1 MMTYQDAVSHLVR
14 LWDVLPLLVGAPW
27 QELEP
32 PLLDALE
39 QLAAAE
45 TNDDR
50 DQYIAQV
57 LRLCLPY
64 EPLRQALEP
73 SIRRDVVRGGLS
85 GLGSWTR
92 TTSEIT
98 AAIERS
104 SRPGGDQW
112 LAASLADHPAGAPL
126 RAGRGYD
133 LTIGVTAGGPPAGAL
148 AAEPVPPGA
157 GPGPGADSTPL
168 TVEVRGDAGIE
179 TVNPVL
185 TLPRHGASPDHARFR
200 VTPRAGTERLTL
212 TAVIT
217 QDRMFIQML
226 SLTVP
231 VCGEDAAAGAA
242 LAGASPARA
251 EVPVRGRASGRPLA
265 EAFASDGPDVALWVI
280 GDELSLRG
288 AGPYAMRAMLPYS
301 PEQLAEIA
309 GRPRAALQEIA
320 YGVLDDRAAHQ
331 AGVAI
336 PPEIYQT
343 YLAELVRA
351 GALMF
356 RTLFFGP
363 DATQELKDLGTAL
376 QGLMSQDEP
385 LWLEVVAKTHVIPW
399 HLIACPDPA
408 GPEAAGLAPILGLR
422 HRVTYLPMRG
432 STRRPPP
439 ARSLRDGD
447 GPLRVVLAV
456 NRDIDEHGGVRRDLV
471 QNQITAWQ
479 QRAGEAGGALAV
491 TVPLEPK
498 ILNVLVRNMPP
509 AELLYFFCH
518 AHADQDPSR
527 LGRAAASL
535 EFARG
540 YTVSLEE
547 LMLYEPIGHEF
558 DAAPLV
564 VLNACTSAVQA
575 PSVYGSFL
583 PYLLA
588 RGARG
593 VIGTEADVPPVFA
606 AAWAQE
612 FFSRVLDGVPLAD
625 AAFELAR
632 DFAQRHRN
640 LLGLVYALH
649 CDGRSLVRPA
659 IPGGPGA
666 PAART

>member
-1 MMTYQDAVSHLVR
+1 MTYQDAVSHLVR
-14 LWDVLPLLVGAPW
+14 LWDLLPLLVGAPW
-27 QELEP
+27 PELEP

-45 TNDDR
+45 SDDDR
-50 DQYIAQV
+50 DQCVARV

-64 EPLRQALEP
+64 EPLRLALEP
-73 SIRRDVVRGGLS
+73 AIRRDVVRGGPT
-85 GLGSWTR
+85 GLGGWPQTA
-92 TTSEIT
+92 SEIT

-112 LAASLADHPAGAPL
+112 LAASLEDHPAGEPL

-133 LTIGVTAGGPPAGAL
+133 LTIGVTAGEPSAGVL
-148 AAEPVPPGA
+148 AAVAVPPWA

-168 TVEVRGDAGIE
+168 TVEVYGDAGIE

-185 TLPRHGASPDHARFR
+185 TLPRHGASPDRARFR
-200 VTPRAGTERLTL
+200 VTPRAGTDRLTL

-217 QDRMFIQML
+217 QDRTLIQIL
-226 SLTVP
+226 SLAVP
-231 VCGEDAAAGAA
+231 VSGEDAAAGAS

-251 EVPVRGRASGRPLA
+251 GAAVRSRASGRPLA
-265 EAFASDGPDVALWVI
+265 EAFASDGPDVTLCVI
-280 GDELSLRG
+280 GNDLCLRG
-288 AGPYAMRAMLPYS
+288 PSAMYATLPYS

-309 GRPRAALQEIA
+309 GRPRNALQEIA
-320 YGVLDDRAAHQ
+320 YGVLDDSAAHQ

-336 PPEIYQT
+336 PPEVYQT

-351 GALMF
+351 GTLMF

-363 DATQELKDLGTAL
+363 YATQELKDLGRAL
-376 QGLMSQDEP
+376 QDLMSQDEP
-385 LWLEVVAKTHVIPW
+385 LWLEVAAKTHVIPW
-399 HLIACPDPA
+399 HLLAFPGPA
-408 GPEAAGLAPILGLR
+408 GPAPILGLR

-439 ARSLRDGD
+439 ARSLREGD

-456 NRDIDEHGGVRRDLV
+456 NRDIDDHGGLRRELV
-471 QNQITAWQ
+471 QNQIATWQ
-479 QRAGEAGGALAV
+479 QRADEAGGALAV

-625 AAFELAR
+625 AAFEVAR
-632 DFAQRHRN
+632 DFVARHRN

-649 CDGRSLVRPA
+649 CDGRSLVQPA
-659 IPGGPGA
+659 IPGGPRA
-666 PAART
+666 PAAQP

>member
-1 MMTYQDAVSHLVR
+1 MTYQDAVSHLVR
-14 LWDVLPLLVGAPW
+14 LWDLLPLLVGSPW

-45 TNDDR
+45 TDDDR
-50 DQYIAQV
+50 DECVAQV
-57 LRLCLPY
+57 LRLCLAY

-73 SIRRDVVRGGLS
+73 AIRRDVVRGGLS
-85 GLGSWTR
+85 GPGGWSR

-98 AAIERS
+98 TATGRS

-112 LAASLADHPAGAPL
+112 LAASLEDHPAGEPL

-133 LTIGVTAGGPPAGAL
+133 LTIGVTAGGPPAEAL

-157 GPGPGADSTPL
+157 GPGPGADSIPL

-185 TLPRHGASPDHARFR
+185 TLPRHGASPDRARFR

-217 QDRMFIQML
+217 QDRMFIQVL

-231 VCGEDAAAGAA
+231 VSGEDAV
-242 LAGASPARA
+242 AGASPALA
-251 EVPVRGRASGRPLA
+251 EVAVRSRARGRPRAGAVAAHRPDRTLLVNGN
-265 EAFASDGPDVALWVI
+265 DLY
-280 GDELSLRG
+280 LMG
-288 AGPYAMRAMLPYS
+288 AGPYAMHATLPYS
-301 PEQLAEIA
+301 PERLAEIA
-309 GRPRAALQEIA
+309 ARPRTALQEIA
-320 YGVLDDRAAHQ
+320 NGVLDDSAAHQ

-363 DATQELKDLGTAL
+363 DASPELKDLGCAL
-376 QGLMSQDEP
+376 QGLMAHDEP
-385 LWLEVVAKTHVIPW
+385 LWLEVVAKTHVVPW
-399 HLIACPDPA
+399 HLLAFPDLDDP
-408 GPEAAGLAPILGLR
+408 APILGLR

-439 ARSLRDGD
+439 SRSLREGG

-456 NRDIDEHGGVRRDLV
+456 NRDIDDHGGIRRDLV
-471 QNQITAWQ
+471 QNQIAAWQ
-479 QRAGEAGGALAV
+479 QRADEAGGALAV

-498 ILNVLVRNMPP
+498 ILNVLVRNTPP

-518 AHADQDPSR
+518 AHQDQDPGR

-547 LMLYEPIGHEF
+547 LMLYEPLGHEF

-564 VLNACTSAVQA
+564 VLNACTSAA
-575 PSVYGSFL
+575 PEPSVYGSFL

-625 AAFELAR
+625 AAFGLAR
-632 DFAQRHRN
+632 DFVARHRN
-640 LLGLVYALH
+640 LLGLVYVLH

-659 IPGGPGA
+659 IPRA
-666 PAART
+666 